1 MSGIII
7 SFLEWL
13 GGIIA
18 SDIITRLKSYI
29 QAKIKE
35 KEDRAAAK
43 VQIQKDIDRLKQAK
57 TAQEF
62 DDASK
67 DVLDNF

>member
-1 MSGIII
+1 MSGIVI

-18 SDIITRLKSYI
+18 SDLIAKLKSFI
-29 QAKIKE
+29 ESKIKE
-35 KEDRAAAK
+35 KEARAAAK
-43 VQIQKDIDRLKQAK
+43 EQIKKDIERLKQAK
-57 TAQEF
+57 TEKEF

>member
-1 MSGIII
+1 VSALILG
-7 SFLEWL
+7 FLEWL

-18 SDIITRLKSYI
+18 SDLIAKLKNYI
-29 QAKIKE
+29 ETKIKE
-35 KEDRAAAK
+35 KEAAAALK
-43 VQIQKDIDRLKQAK
+43 IQIQKDIEKLKQAK
-57 TAQEF
+57 TEKEF

>member
-1 MSGIII
+1 VSALILG
-7 SFLEWL
+7 FLEWL

-18 SDIITRLKSYI
+18 SDLIAKLKSYI
-29 QAKIKE
+29 ENKIKE
-35 KEDRAAAK
+35 KEAAAALK
-43 VQIQKDIDRLKQAK
+43 IQIQKDIEKLKQAK
-57 TAQEF
+57 TEKEF